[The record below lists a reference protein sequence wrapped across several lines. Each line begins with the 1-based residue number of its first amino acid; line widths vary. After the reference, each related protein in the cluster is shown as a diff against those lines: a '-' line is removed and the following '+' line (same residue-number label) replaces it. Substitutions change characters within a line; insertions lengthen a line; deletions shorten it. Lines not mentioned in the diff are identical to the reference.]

1 MGTNTRRKDGRIGDR
16 ITFDHS
22 EDALRVDIRQQIPPA
37 QMSLLSIW
45 LVAWCAL
52 EAAVVYFWTQ
62 EPNEGNA
69 WLGYAIYLSL
79 IHI

>member
-22 EDALRVDIRQQIPPA
+22 EDALRVDIRQHIPAA

-45 LVAWCAL
+45 MVAQTETTTWRRD
-52 EAAVVYFWTQ
+52 
-62 EPNEGNA
+62 
-69 WLGYAIYLSL
+69 SL
-79 IHI
+79 